1 MDGIFIVEI
10 STPIKYQVW
19 YGQFLI
25 FYQILNALFQK
36 KTQTGRRGGGK
47 GGGGGGGGRK
57 EFLGALKKEHVEVPR
72 VN

>member
-36 KTQTGRRGGGK
+36 KNPNREGGRGGEEGISRGIKERTCGSSK
-47 GGGGGGGGRK
+47 GQ
-57 EFLGALKKEHVEVPR
+57 LKKK
-72 VN
+72 

>member
-10 STPIKYQVW
+10 SIPIKYQGW

-36 KTQTGRRGGGK
+36 KTQTGRRGGEEGISRGIKERTRGSSK
-47 GGGGGGGGRK
+47 GQ
-57 EFLGALKKEHVEVPR
+57 LKKK
-72 VN
+72 